1 MKNQTTYQPKRINHP
16 GSVLAEKLQELNIG
30 SKEFALR
37 TGKPEKTISALLN
50 EKSNITA
57 DMAILFEIAVGIPSN
72 YWLKHQM
79 AFDIYVAEQKIADK
93 HSKDVT
99 WLNNFPIRELT
110 KLGHVITHEATTSQ
124 LTELLRFFGFSDIN
138 AWENYYFK
146 QKLKV
151 NFSISLLEYQNPYI
165 LATWLRIGE
174 LQASNSNTTVYNVK
188 KFKTLL
194 QYISKHRLQISYTQ
208 LQEHCIKSGVKV
220 VYTAPINNL
229 AVKGSMRWINNSP
242 LIQIA
247 VDFNSAEFWPTF
259 FHEAAHILLHGK
271 KEIFLEQLNNTSH
284 KSAKEK
290 EAMDLAQEYLRLF
303 TPLPHP

>member
-1 MKNQTTYQPKRINHP
+1 MKNQTSYKPQKINHP

-37 TGKPEKTISALLN
+37 TGKPEKTISAVLN
-50 EKSNITA
+50 KKSNITA
-57 DMAILFEIAVGIPSN
+57 VMAVQFEFALGIPAA
-72 YWLKHQM
+72 YWLQHQM
-79 AFDIYVAEQKIADK
+79 YYDIYIAEQKLDSHHTENLK
-93 HSKDVT
+93 
-99 WLNNFPIRELT
+99 WLNNFPIDELIH
-110 KLGHVITHEATTSQ
+110 LGYIKSCISASEQ
-124 LTELLRFFGFSDIN
+124 LEELLKFFRFSDIK
-138 AWENYYFK
+138 AWENFYFK

-174 LQASNSNTTVYNVK
+174 LQASKSNTTVYNVK

-194 QYISKHRLQISYTQ
+194 QYISIHRLQISFTQ

-220 VYTAPINNL
+220 VHTAPINNL

-259 FHEAAHILLHGK
+259 FHEASHILLHGK
-271 KEIFLEQLNNTSH
+271 KEIFLDQLNNTSH

-290 EAMDLAQEYLRLF
+290 EAEELAQNYLRLS
-303 TPLPHP
+303 TPLPHS